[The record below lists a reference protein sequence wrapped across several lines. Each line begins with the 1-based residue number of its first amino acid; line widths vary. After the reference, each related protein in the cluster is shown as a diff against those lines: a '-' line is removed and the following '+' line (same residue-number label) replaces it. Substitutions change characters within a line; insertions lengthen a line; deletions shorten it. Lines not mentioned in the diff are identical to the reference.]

1 MEFKNDLGLV
11 GKIAAHSVMSG
22 KYKDKDGN
30 IKEILPVG
38 PGNSLD
44 FDQFRE
50 DIGAF
55 GGGSGGTD
63 IDKEHP
69 SVGADYYAGSLADG
83 EITERN
89 LEWSGTDDSTK
100 DLTVT
105 FKDDP
110 GSNPFGQYNGLTIL
124 GHIQKTVMTSG
135 TKGAVSNL
143 ELNYDPSNTA
153 KDGYFT
159 TTSPYPIYISQSDLA
174 SGQKLD
180 VPISGIGEGLDGSNT
195 KPVMIHLKYN
205 SDRTMTISHED
216 GYVNDGNSAGA
227 TGANYSFVAEFI
239 ATFSTQK
246 AVSQLSES
254 INLFSGSSYGD
265 IPLSGSTSFYENVMD
280 GLNVEFD
287 DYGYILGILPGGIFP
302 SSELIRCNISGF
314 KIKIPKE
321 FLLINGTFDFS
332 SQLTND
338 SSTAITVES
347 RSQSSSYWS
356 TSSVKNTGQVYYF
369 SKYLNPF
376 VTFKNGS
383 VVNINFQLLLKASYR
398 GNSAVESTH
407 PFTFNVTKITPYKD

>member
-69 SVGADYYAGSLADG
+69 SAGADYYAGSLADG

-89 LEWSGTDDSTK
+89 LEWSGTDDPTK
-100 DLTVT
+100 DLAVT

-110 GSNPFGQYNGLTIL
+110 GSNPFGQYSGLTVL

-159 TTSPYPIYISQSDLA
+159 TTSPYPIYISQSDIA
-174 SGQKLD
+174 SGQELD
-180 VPISGIGEGLDGSNT
+180 VPINGIGEGLEGDNT
-195 KPVMIHLKYN
+195 KPAMIHLKYN
-205 SDRTMTISHED
+205 SDKTMTISHEE
-216 GYVNDGNSAGA
+216 GYVNDGSSAGA
-227 TGANYSFVAEFI
+227 TGANYEVVVDVI
-239 ATFSTQK
+239 ATYSVQS
-246 AVSQLSES
+246 AVAQL
-254 INLFSGSSYGD
+254 
-265 IPLSGSTSFYENVMD
+265 P
-280 GLNVEFD
+280 
-287 DYGYILGILPGGIFP
+287 
-302 SSELIRCNISGF
+302 
-314 KIKIPKE
+314 
-321 FLLINGTFDFS
+321 
-332 SQLTND
+332 
-338 SSTAITVES
+338 A
-347 RSQSSSYWS
+347 
-356 TSSVKNTGQVYYF
+356 SVNFFTGQVSGDIALSGVSEFFENSMDGIEITFDQYAIANNVVTRGLSVKGTPHTFRFDVSKFGIRTIRIAKEDLIIGNKINILPQLNFSPSTISDFEYYGGINNTWNEYHVEPVIATLKF
-369 SKYLNPF
+369 DSFNNSILTVKENSVINLGFNIILSENSGDDKIPF
-376 VTFKNGS
+376 K
-383 VVNINFQLLLKASYR
+383 VNVAK
-398 GNSAVESTH
+398 V
-407 PFTFNVTKITPYKD
+407 TPYKN

>member
-69 SVGADYYAGSLADG
+69 SAGANYYAGSLADG

-89 LEWSGTDDSTK
+89 LEWSGTDDPTK

-110 GSNPFGQYNGLTIL
+110 GSNPFGQYSGLTIL

-143 ELNYDPSNTA
+143 ELNYDPSNVA

-159 TTSPYPIYISQSDLA
+159 TTSPYPIYISQSDIA
-174 SGQKLD
+174 SGQELD
-180 VPISGIGEGLDGSNT
+180 VPINGIGEGLEGDNT
-195 KPVMIHLKYN
+195 KPAMIHLKYN
-205 SDRTMTISHED
+205 SDKTMTISHEE

-227 TGANYSFVAEFI
+227 TGVKYSFVVEVI
-239 ATFSTQK
+239 STFSTQR
-246 AVSQLSES
+246 AVAQLPPSVV
-254 INLFSGSSYGD
+254 LFSGNANGM
-265 IPLSGSTSFYENVMD
+265 ITLSGTDNYYSNTMNGLEITMNTETTGGNVKYTAI
-280 GLNVEFD
+280 GL
-287 DYGYILGILPGGIFP
+287 P
-302 SSELIRCNISGF
+302 SVF
-314 KIKIPKE
+314 KVPKE
-321 FLLINGTFDFS
+321 ELVIGNKFYIPTTGMMEVADKLYDPTLM
-332 SQLTND
+332 SQHYTPIAEVVG
-338 SSTAITVES
+338 SHHYQ
-347 RSQSSSYWS
+347 R
-356 TSSVKNTGQVYYF
+356 YF
-369 SKYLNPF
+369 RGI
-376 VTFKNGS
+376 KNGYFE
-383 VVNINFQLLLKASYR
+383 I
-398 GNSAVESTH
+398 GTNSI
-407 PFTFNVTKITPYKD
+407 TFNMIITLGYNVLNSWSDEEFKVEISRVTPY

>member
-63 IDKEHP
+63 IDPDHP
-69 SVGADYYAGSLADG
+69 SAGADYYAGSLGDG

-89 LEWSGTDDSTK
+89 LEWSGTDDPTK

-110 GSNPFGQYNGLTIL
+110 GSNPFGQYSGLTIL

-143 ELNYDPSNTA
+143 ELNYDPSNAT

-159 TTSPYPIYISQSDLA
+159 TTSPYPIYISQSDIA
-174 SGQKLD
+174 SGQELD
-180 VPISGIGEGLDGSNT
+180 VPINGIGEGLEGDNT
-195 KPVMIHLKYN
+195 KPAMIHLKYN
-205 SDRTMTISHED
+205 SDKTMTISHEE
-216 GYVNDGNSAGA
+216 GYVNDGSSAGA
-227 TGANYSFVAEFI
+227 TGANYSFVVELI
-239 ATFSTQK
+239 ATFSVQP
-246 AVSQLSES
+246 AVAQLPAS
-254 INLFSGSSYGD
+254 INFFTGSASGN
-265 IPLSGSTSFYENVMD
+265 ITLSGVGDFFENSMD
-280 GLNVEFD
+280 GIEIELSSKL
-287 DYGYILGILPGGIFP
+287 ILSYASHFYTTT
-302 SSELIRCNISGF
+302 SGLSGVTT
-314 KIKIPKE
+314 IKIPKE
-321 FLLINGTFDFS
+321 YLVNGY
-332 SQLTND
+332 
-338 SSTAITVES
+338 E
-347 RSQSSSYWS
+347 Y
-356 TSSVKNTGQVYYF
+356 
-369 SKYLNPF
+369 PF
-376 VTFKNGS
+376 KM
-383 VVNINFQLLLKASYR
+383 
-398 GNSAVESTH
+398 
-407 PFTFNVTKITPYKD
+407 NVTKAPDIHYVYLHDLSNSGKTEPSYGTFYFKDLINTSVKISKKSIVSNIKARFKKSDSDDQIEEFDWFVVKVTPYKN

>member
-69 SVGADYYAGSLADG
+69 SAGADYYAGSLADG

-89 LEWSGTDDSTK
+89 LEWSGTDDPTK
-100 DLTVT
+100 DLAVT

-110 GSNPFGQYNGLTIL
+110 GSNPFGQYSGLTVL

-159 TTSPYPIYISQSDLA
+159 TTSPYPIYISQSDIA
-174 SGQKLD
+174 SGQELD
-180 VPISGIGEGLDGSNT
+180 IPINGIGEGLEGDNT
-195 KPVMIHLKYN
+195 KPAMIHLKYN
-205 SDRTMTISHED
+205 SDKTMTISHEE
-216 GYVNDGNSAGA
+216 GYVNDGSSAGA
-227 TGANYSFVAEFI
+227 TGANYSFVVEI
-239 ATFSTQK
+239 VATFSTQK
-246 AVSQLSES
+246 AVAQFPES
-254 INLFSGSSYGD
+254 IKLFSGSTRTDKANILTLDG
-265 IPLSGSTSFYENVMD
+265 TSDYYENVSD
-280 GLNVEFD
+280 GLLINLKKYAYTLYDNQEHGYRISND
-287 DYGYILGILPGGIFP
+287 DIGILA
-302 SSELIRCNISGF
+302 NYV
-314 KIKIPKE
+314 IPKE
-321 FLLINGTFDFS
+321 KLIVGNKIPFQSHNTITDNKSVPAERYSSATWESDGTATLHVP
-332 SQLTND
+332 SQAYVLIEKNK
-338 SSTAITVES
+338 ITV
-347 RSQSSSYWS
+347 Q
-356 TSSVKNTGQVYYF
+356 
-369 SKYLNPF
+369 F
-376 VTFKNGS
+376 VFQ
-383 VVNINFQLLLKASYR
+383 INFRSNYHNAFLDIQS
-398 GNSAVESTH
+398 
-407 PFTFNVTKITPYKD
+407 ITPYRK